1 MMNIRHEV
9 IPFIAIVAAVGSMMK
24 FGSRLDIYLPAADV
38 DVLAIPGDKV
48 RAGETVIA
56 RIKPVGGPEE

>member
-1 MMNIRHEV
+1 
-9 IPFIAIVAAVGSMMK
+9 MK

-38 DVLAIPGDKV
+38 DVLARPGDRV

-56 RIKPVGGPEE
+56 RIKAIVIEEL